1 MNLFLQ
7 TLANGLVLGTSYA
20 VIAVGLT
27 LVFGILHIA
36 NFAHGA
42 FFAIGAYAVL
52 LLSMW
57 GVPYLATLPLAVA
70 IVAAVALVT
79 EYVVIRRAI
88 YHGENNHGSLI
99 VMFATGQALVAGLI
113 LIFGPDPHP
122 ISSPFAQST
131 FSAFG
136 ILIAGQRI
144 FILVASVVVLAGFGA
159 WLRYATK
166 GQQVLAVAQNPRG
179 ALYSGINVPVIRSLS
194 FVVGVAAAGLAGA
207 LLAPIVTA
215 YPTMGN
221 STLVTGFT
229 VVILG
234 GMGSISGAMLG
245 AILIGVAN
253 ALFET
258 YVSVSWTP
266 ALGWSLVIAVLL
278 LWPQGLMGKP
288 QLHRH

>member
-52 LLSMW
+52 LLSGW
-57 GVPYLATLPLAVA
+57 GVPYLVSLPLAVL
-70 IVAAVALVT
+70 IVAGVAWVT
-79 EYVVIRRAI
+79 EFVIIRRAI
-88 YHGENNHGSLI
+88 YGEGHHGSII
-99 VMFATGQALVAGLI
+99 VTFALGQALVASLI
-113 LIFGPDPHP
+113 LIFGPDPQP
-122 ISSPFAQST
+122 IGSPFAQST
-131 FSAFG
+131 WQGLG

-144 FILVASVVVLAGFGA
+144 FILVASILVLAGFGA
-159 WLRYATK
+159 WLKYTVK

-179 ALYSGINVPVIRSLS
+179 ALYSGINVPMIRSLS
-194 FVVGVAAAGLAGA
+194 FVVGVAAAGFAGA

-221 STLVTGFT
+221 TTLITGFT

-245 AILIGVAN
+245 ALLIGIAN
-253 ALFET
+253 AMFET

-266 ALGWSLVIAVLL
+266 ALGWILVIAVLL
-278 LWPQGLMGKP
+278 LWPQGLMGRA
-288 QLHRH
+288 QLYRH